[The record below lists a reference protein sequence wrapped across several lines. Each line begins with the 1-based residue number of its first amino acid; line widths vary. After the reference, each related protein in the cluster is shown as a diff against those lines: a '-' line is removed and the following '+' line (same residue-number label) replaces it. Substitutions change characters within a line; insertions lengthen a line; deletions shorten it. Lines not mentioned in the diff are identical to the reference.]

1 VAAGLQEVK
10 HLTDAQLI
18 EKTINATIHKINN
31 ITMIDRVKILKEDT
45 FKNTE
50 KLLYNYYTLKEH
62 VTDEDGYYG
71 MMDKRGSG
79 SIIRYSKSKAITNDD
94 EMQRCR
100 EESYLRSK
108 NDLSRLD
115 KALSKVRNKK
125 EFKVIDL
132 RYLQKNEY
140 GETYTFEEI
149 AEILEKDEKTVRV
162 WKNKIIK
169 EISIYLFGSDA
180 I

>member
-1 VAAGLQEVK
+1 M
-10 HLTDAQLI
+10 TDTQLI

-50 KLLYNYYTLKEH
+50 KLLYNYNTLKEH
-62 VTDEDGYYG
+62 VTDEVGYYG
-71 MMDKRGSG
+71 MMDKRASG

-100 EESYLRSK
+100 EESYIRSK
-108 NDLSRLD
+108 NDLTRLD
-115 KALSKVRNKK
+115 KAMNKVKSKK
-125 EFKVIDL
+125 EFKVIEL
-132 RYLQKNEY
+132 RYLMKNDN

-149 AEILEKDEKTVRV
+149 AEILEKDEKTVRM